1 MDILK
6 EFWDFL
12 KERKKIWI
20 VPLILMLG
28 ALALLAVAVAG
39 SAPGLAPFIYAMF

>member
-12 KERKKIWI
+12 KERKKVWI
-20 VPLILMLG
+20 IPLIFMLG
-28 ALALLAVAVAG
+28 LLAFLAVAAAG
-39 SAPGLAPFIYAMF
+39 AGGIAPFIYAMF